1 MVYIKSIIIAVV
13 VWFAVAFPLD
23 ELTRVSNE
31 VGLFL
36 STAAA
41 VIAFII
47 SINNIETGNTASN
60 IASETLGTIK
70 DVKEAIESNVDSKRA
85 EYFYLA
91 EKEYEDGKIDKEA
104 WSQALVKARGDEN
117 LRKVEYMKLRAKQ
130 LKKNK
135 NS

>member
-31 VGLFL
+31 VGLIL

-91 EKEYEDGKIDKEA
+91 ENEYEDGKIDKEA